1 MQLRVIFDHLI
12 FDGHLRFSS
21 RDWGEAGREA
31 RSSHMRML
39 ETRLK
44 RQNRTCCITTRICI
58 KTHITNTTSKALY
71 GTDLCIDSLYFTHS
85 WSFKTYKA
93 WIYQKSGT
101 YYLLITKTVWKMS
114 KIWSRMYHYLFFAF
128 FLSLKAHTLFFFLCI
143 NILQNLSMAFYRF
156 GTIKVRKW
164 WPFRSLWSVIFL

>member
-101 YYLLITKTVWKMS
+101 YYLLITKTVCEKCP
-114 KIWSRMYHYLFFAF
+114 KFEVECTIIYLFFCIF
-128 FLSLKAHTLFFFLCI
+128 FKAWKSIHCLCTEKKKHSSKFI
-143 NILQNLSMAFYRF
+143 NGILQVWNNKGEKMM
-156 GTIKVRKW
+156 TV
-164 WPFRSLWSVIFL
+164 